1 MPEFK
6 KNNKRSSDTSD
17 KKANVKKFKKE
28 EQPDKSN
35 KDGKPKFEKKKFNN
49 KPDGKF
55 NKKSDGKF
63 NKKPQQQSQ
72 PTEKTNWG
80 ELKQKKK
87 DLKIQRRKNKT
98 KDLYDV
104 DVKAKKI
111 YEELKM

>member
-1 MPEFK
+1 MTEFK
-6 KNNKRSSDTSD
+6 KTKKRSFDSGE
-17 KKANVKKFKKE
+17 KKDNVKKFKSDE
-28 EQPDKSN
+28 PN
-35 KDGKPKFEKKKFNN
+35 KGGKAVFEKKKFNN
-49 KPDGKF
+49 KLSGKYNKQDGKY
-55 NKKSDGKF
+55 
-63 NKKPQQQSQ
+63 NKKPQQPQ

-87 DLKIQRRKNKT
+87 DLKIQRKKNKT